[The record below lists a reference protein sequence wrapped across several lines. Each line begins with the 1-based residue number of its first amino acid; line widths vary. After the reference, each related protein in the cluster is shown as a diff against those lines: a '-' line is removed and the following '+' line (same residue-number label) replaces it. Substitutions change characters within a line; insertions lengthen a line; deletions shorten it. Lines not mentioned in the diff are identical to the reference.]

1 MTEDR
6 IKKLEAVDRWVWSP
20 RGLEWD
26 VRLSELQKYKAE
38 HGDCLVPRNYSAT
51 PQLGAWVH
59 CQRLKYKWLKNG
71 RPSSITKDRVDK
83 LEAIKGWV
91 WVVP

>member
-51 PQLGAWVH
+51 PQLGAWV
-59 CQRLKYKWLKNG
+59 CLIQCLVELTQKNVLDLKSYCNL
-71 RPSSITKDRVDK
+71 
-83 LEAIKGWV
+83 
-91 WVVP
+91 